1 MRTLTRAVMTVM
13 LAVGALAGAPA
24 TMADDAAP
32 APVAGVTATP
42 EGPAEG
48 LAQDARGGDA
58 VTDTGYVASTSSE
71 PAQVVTGGL
80 PARAADTGG
89 PVGLV
94 VLAAELVAGGLALV
108 WLVRRNR

>member
-58 VTDTGYVASTSSE
+58 VADAGYVAGTGGDA
-71 PAQVVTGGL
+71 PATVTGGSPVRL
-80 PARAADTGG
+80 PDTGASG
-89 PVGLV
+89 GLV

>member
-24 TMADDAAP
+24 VVAGEAP

>member
-24 TMADDAAP
+24 VVAGEAS

-48 LAQDARGGDA
+48 LAQDA
-58 VTDTGYVASTSSE
+58 VKDTGYVASTGSE
-71 PAQVVTGGL
+71 PAQVVTGGSPVRL
-80 PARAADTGG
+80 PDTGASG
-89 PVGLV
+89 GLV